1 MRKFLL
7 KKLIKNSEDVKNPAV
22 RESYGKL
29 AGIVGIVSNT
39 VLCLFK
45 ILMGLGFGSVAIL
58 ADGINNLSDAAS
70 SLTTFLGFKLA
81 GKPAD
86 KDHPY
91 GHGRTEYMAGL
102 LVSVMVLAIGFSLL
116 KSSIEKTVNPEEIEF
131 SALTIVVLVAA
142 ILVKIWQASFNVG
155 VGKLIDS
162 EALMATGADSRNDVI
177 STAAVLAS
185 VLINKFAGVNIDGP
199 IGILVAL
206 FIIWSGI
213 QLVRDSTNPIL
224 GKAPD
229 PELTKAL
236 KEEILSHEGVLGMH
250 DLMIHDYGPGRLF
263 ASVHVEVDADANFL
277 RTHNEVDIIESNVM
291 KKFNMLISCHMDP
304 VRLNDPI
311 TEEIKE
317 HLESIVSNEPDILDF
332 HDVRVVAG
340 PIHTN
345 VVFDIVLSLD
355 SKMSPQECCERVD
368 AELKKINPKYN
379 SVISIDRDYT
389 GEFNSLN

>member
-1 MRKFLL
+1 MRKLLL
-7 KKLIKNSEDVKNPAV
+7 KKLIKNSEDVKSPKV

-29 AGIVGIVSNT
+29 AGLVGIISNA

-45 ILMGLGFGSVAIL
+45 ILTGLAFGSVAIL
-58 ADGINNLSDAAS
+58 ADGINNLADAAS

-102 LVSVMVLAIGFSLL
+102 IVSVMVLAIGFSLL
-116 KSSIEKTVNPEEIEF
+116 KSSVEKTVNPEELEF
-131 SALTIVVLVAA
+131 SILTIVVLVAA
-142 ILVKIWQASFNVG
+142 ILVKLWQASFNVAIG
-155 VGKLIDS
+155 RLIES
-162 EALMATGADSRNDVI
+162 EALMATAADSRNDVI
-177 STAAVLAS
+177 STTAVLIS
-185 VLINKFAGVNIDGP
+185 VIVNEFTEVNVDGP
-199 IGILVAL
+199 VGILVAL

-213 QLVRDSTNPIL
+213 GLVRESTDPIL

-263 ASVHVEVDADANFL
+263 ASVHVEVDADADFM
-277 RTHNEVDIIESNVM
+277 RTHNEIDIIENIVLE
-291 KKFNMLISCHMDP
+291 KFNVLLSCHMDP
-304 VRLNDPI
+304 VRLNDPL

-317 HLESIVSNEPDILDF
+317 HIESIVSNEADILDF

-355 SKMSPQECCERVD
+355 SKMSPQDCRELVD

-389 GEFNSLN
+389 GEFS

>member
-1 MRKFLL
+1 MRKLLL
-7 KKLIKNSEDVKNPAV
+7 KKLIKNSADVKSPKV

-29 AGIVGIVSNT
+29 AGLVGIISNA

-45 ILMGLGFGSVAIL
+45 ILTGLAFGSVAIL
-58 ADGINNLSDAAS
+58 ADGINNLADAAS

-102 LVSVMVLAIGFSLL
+102 IVSVMVLAIGFSLL
-116 KSSIEKTVNPEEIEF
+116 KSSVEKTVNPEELEF
-131 SALTIVVLVAA
+131 SILTIVVLVAA
-142 ILVKIWQASFNVG
+142 ILVKLWQASFNVAIG
-155 VGKLIDS
+155 RLIES
-162 EALMATGADSRNDVI
+162 EALMATAADSRNDVI
-177 STAAVLAS
+177 STTAVLIS
-185 VLINKFAGVNIDGP
+185 VIVNEFTEVNVDGP
-199 IGILVAL
+199 VGILVAL

-213 QLVRDSTNPIL
+213 GLVRESTDPIL

-236 KEEILSHEGVLGMH
+236 KEESLSHEGGLGMH

-263 ASVHVEVDADANFL
+263 ASVHVEVDADADFM
-277 RTHNEVDIIESNVM
+277 RTHNEIDIIENIVLE
-291 KKFNMLISCHMDP
+291 KFNVLLSCHMDP
-304 VRLNDPI
+304 VRLNDPL

-317 HLESIVSNEPDILDF
+317 HIESIVSNEADILDF

-355 SKMSPQECCERVD
+355 SKMSPQDCRELVD

-389 GEFNSLN
+389 GEFS

>member
-1 MRKFLL
+1 M
-7 KKLIKNSEDVKNPAV
+7 KKLIKNSADVKSPKV

-29 AGIVGIVSNT
+29 AGLVGIISNA

-45 ILMGLGFGSVAIL
+45 ILTGLAFGSVAIL
-58 ADGINNLSDAAS
+58 ADGINNLADAAS

-102 LVSVMVLAIGFSLL
+102 IVSVMVLAIGFSLL
-116 KSSIEKTVNPEEIEF
+116 KSSVEKTVNPEELEF
-131 SALTIVVLVAA
+131 SILTIVVLVAA
-142 ILVKIWQASFNVG
+142 ILVKLWQASFNVAIG
-155 VGKLIDS
+155 RLIES
-162 EALMATGADSRNDVI
+162 EALMATAADSRNDVI
-177 STAAVLAS
+177 STTAVLIS
-185 VLINKFAGVNIDGP
+185 VIVNEFTEVNVDGP
-199 IGILVAL
+199 VGILVAL

-213 QLVRDSTNPIL
+213 GLVRESTDPIL

-263 ASVHVEVDADANFL
+263 ASVHVEVDADADFM
-277 RTHNEVDIIESNVM
+277 RTHNEIDIIENIVLE
-291 KKFNMLISCHMDP
+291 KFNVLLSCHMDP
-304 VRLNDPI
+304 VRLNDPL

-317 HLESIVSNEPDILDF
+317 HIESIVSNEADILDF

-355 SKMSPQECCERVD
+355 SKMSPQDCRELVD

-389 GEFNSLN
+389 GEFS

>member
-7 KKLIKNSEDVKNPAV
+7 KKLIKNSEDVKNPKV

-29 AGIVGIVSNT
+29 AGLVGIISNA

-45 ILMGLGFGSVAIL
+45 ILMGLAFGSVAIL
-58 ADGINNLSDAAS
+58 ADGINNLADAAS

-102 LVSVMVLAIGFSLL
+102 IVSVMVLAIGFSLL
-116 KSSIEKTVNPEEIEF
+116 KSSVEKTVNPEELEF
-131 SALTIVVLVAA
+131 SILTIVVLVAA
-142 ILVKIWQASFNVG
+142 ILVKLWQASFNVAIG
-155 VGKLIDS
+155 RLIES
-162 EALMATGADSRNDVI
+162 EALMATATDSRNDVI
-177 STAAVLAS
+177 STTAVLIS
-185 VLINKFAGVNIDGP
+185 VIVNEFTEVNVDGP
-199 IGILVAL
+199 VGILVAL

-213 QLVRDSTNPIL
+213 ELVKDSTDPIL

-229 PELTKAL
+229 PELTKAI

-263 ASVHVEVDADANFL
+263 ASVHVEVDADADFM

-291 KKFNMLISCHMDP
+291 EKLNVLISCHMDP
-304 VRLNDPI
+304 VRLNDPL

-317 HLESIVSNEPDILDF
+317 HIESIVAKEPDILDF
-332 HDVRVVAG
+332 HDVRVVPG
-340 PIHTN
+340 PLHTN

-355 SKMSPQECCERVD
+355 SKMSPQDCRELVD

-379 SVISIDRDYT
+379 GVISIDRDYT
-389 GEFNSLN
+389 GEFS